1 VWNRDYG
8 ALQGQQAQAYANAD
22 LAIAN
27 LTTNYQNAIQEA
39 QAQGDYRKM
48 AALLDGYNAD
58 RERQMQEAKLLAGFG
73 NFSGYEGIYTPDQI
87 NSMRQGWIA
96 QNPLA
101 AYNTG
106 AIDAATYYRMTGQY
120 APGHAPATA
129 ARSGGGSRT
138 TTTDQFAEKAGGTT
152 TKLTGNALSDV
163 SRAAYAIGTA
173 RPDEAKAEANRF
185 LAGHP
190 NLTEAEQA
198 QIVDAYEHATHTGYY
213 APGQAAARNAAK
225 AVR

>member
-1 VWNRDYG
+1 MAGFEDAYKRYTESGQGQAVAGMYDQQTQANVNSLKATYDQNLASQQAAREQIGTTYQNSANNMQAQYERNRRNLNQQAAANGINTGAGSQQQLSLQNVWNRDYG

-27 LTTNYQNAIQEA
+27 LQTEYQNAIQQA

-73 NFSGYEGIYTPDQI
+73 NFSGYEGIYSPAQI
-87 NSMRQGWIA
+87 DSMRQGWIA

-106 AIDAATYYRMTGQY
+106 AITADQYYRMTG
-120 APGHAPATA
+120 
-129 ARSGGGSRT
+129 
-138 TTTDQFAEKAGGTT
+138 
-152 TKLTGNALSDV
+152 
-163 SRAAYAIGTA
+163 
-173 RPDEAKAEANRF
+173 
-185 LAGHP
+185 
-190 NLTEAEQA
+190 
-198 QIVDAYEHATHTGYY
+198 
-213 APGQAAARNAAK
+213 
-225 AVR
+225 